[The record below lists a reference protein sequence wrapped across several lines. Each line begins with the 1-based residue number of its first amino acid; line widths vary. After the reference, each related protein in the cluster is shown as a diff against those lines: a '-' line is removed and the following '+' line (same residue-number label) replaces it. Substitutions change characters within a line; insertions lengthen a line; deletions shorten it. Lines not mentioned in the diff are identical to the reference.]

1 MIQDC
6 LEIFKKEYERY
17 GERLVLDN
25 YLPKDGTYV
34 IVEMGESGFTVAEQL
49 DIRFDKKSG
58 AITGQEST
66 FFDKIKFLD
75 YCSKLIEMNKP
86 IDSGKIIHTNNYLSF
101 GFKKD
106 SLSDGKLKD
115 EIIDGYYKILAQPQL
130 KYGKKSVRTLY
141 EEVENG
147 IGTPDGVLI
156 EQIRLWTMQMIHKLS
171 VDSTAEGELRE
182 PIDRNSKD
190 YLKLFFV
197 YSDWRENWKRTQD
210 IYRQENERYLI
221 PNIYNNNEFN
231 VKVNGQIFG
240 LPNDNVSLNAKKPF
254 LANQSRK
261 VTVPYLLNREDVI
274 LQGKFYDYLMGVA
287 SVGNVHVYFDTDSN
301 KIFSGKVGTGP
312 EAKMNGYFLRVKK
325 GKEVEIHNADTVVDY
340 NPNLNPPFL
349 FKRIIEPPDENDYG
363 MISNR
368 FVLERVID
376 EVFFGRLLKGNYFT
390 KPEDLKTPDS
400 TVQYNLLMARDR
412 IHAWVYKDSGL
423 PILPILE
430 QVSANLIRNS
440 ITKGYGKK
448 ALHQLNLRWSCIDY
462 FSQSAEMEETM
473 ERVVESLKEHLDRKE
488 HWDFEE
494 GCDEEYYYAVGQLV
508 YYFLLKSRAKDRP
521 LSFVNA
527 FLNARNDEEIKER
540 LRTLFKKYN
549 YSIPDYSIRLQALY
563 SAVKRYKPVT
573 DLRTA
578 HNLDMLEAGFTGYN
592 FIFKK
597 KETDISADG
606 TEEEKA

>member
-6 LEIFKKEYERY
+6 LDIFKKEYERY
-17 GERLVLDN
+17 GERLVLDH

-34 IVEMGESGFTVAEQL
+34 VVEMRESGFAVAEQL

-58 AITGQEST
+58 VIAGQEST
-66 FFDKIKFLD
+66 VFDKIKFLD
-75 YCSKLIEMNKP
+75 YSSKLIEMNKP

-115 EIIDGYYKILAQPQL
+115 EIIDGYYKILVQPQL
-130 KYGKKSVRTLY
+130 KYGKKNVRTLY

-147 IGTPDGVLI
+147 IGVPDGVLI
-156 EQIRLWTMQMIHKLS
+156 ERIRLWITQLIHKLS
-171 VDSTAEGELRE
+171 VDSDAAGELRE
-182 PIDRNSKD
+182 PIDRSAKD

-197 YSDWRENWKRTQD
+197 YPDWRENWERTQA
-210 IYRQENERYLI
+210 IYQQENERYLI
-221 PNIYNNNEFN
+221 PNIYNNNDFN
-231 VKVNGQIFG
+231 VVVNGQILG
-240 LPNDNVSLNAKKPF
+240 LPSDNVGMNSKKPY
-254 LANQSRK
+254 LANRSRK

-287 SVGNVHVYFDTDSN
+287 SVGNIHVYFDTDSN
-301 KIFSGKVGTGP
+301 KIISGKVGTGP

-349 FKRIIEPPDENDYG
+349 YKKIVEPPDEADYG
-363 MISNR
+363 IISNR

-376 EVFFGRLLKGNYFT
+376 EVFFGKTLRGNYYT
-390 KPEDLKTPDS
+390 KPEDLKIPDS
-400 TVQYNLLMARDR
+400 RVQYNLLMARDQL
-412 IHAWVYKDSGL
+412 HAWIYKDSGL
-423 PILPILE
+423 KILPILE
-430 QVSANLIRNS
+430 QVSADLIRNS

-462 FSQSAEMEETM
+462 FSQSGEMEGTM
-473 ERVVESLKEHLDRKE
+473 ERVVESLKEHLDQKE

-508 YYFLLKSRAKDRP
+508 YYFLSKSRAKDKP
-521 LSFVNA
+521 LSFVNV
-527 FLNARNDEEIKER
+527 FLNARNDEEIKEK

-549 YSIPDYSIRLQALY
+549 YLIPNYSMRLQALY
-563 SAVKRYKPVT
+563 SAVKRYKPKT

-578 HNLDMLEAGFTGYN
+578 RNLDMLEAGFTGYN

-597 KETDISADG
+597 KEADINENIVGEA
-606 TEEEKA
+606 KA